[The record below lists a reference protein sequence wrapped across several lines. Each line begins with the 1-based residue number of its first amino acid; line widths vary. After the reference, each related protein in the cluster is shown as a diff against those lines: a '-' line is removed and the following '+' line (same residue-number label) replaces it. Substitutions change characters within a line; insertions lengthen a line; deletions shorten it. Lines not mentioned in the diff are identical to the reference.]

1 MKPPLNS
8 NSSAAWALRSTLWR
22 LGRLLP
28 VLAAL
33 DELRQKPQLSQER
46 PTETNRKKAGKK
58 IAWKKGRVSANPES
72 LSSPEAAQL
81 NKGAGEVPTHQRQW
95 LDVSNCR
102 DVGKASGH
110 GLRLLSTPKM
120 GVSMMDWYDWWLFQ
134 NTLVVFFWVFGR
146 GWKTIPN
153 YGK

>member
-8 NSSAAWALRSTLWR
+8 NSSSAWALRSTLWR

-46 PTETNRKKAGKK
+46 PTETNRKKLAKK
-58 IAWKKGRVSANPES
+58 LLGSERSS
-72 LSSPEAAQL
+72 LSKSGKLELSRGSPAQQ
-81 NKGAGEVPTHQRQW
+81 GSRWGPDPPATVA
-95 LDVSNCR
+95 DVSNCR
-102 DVGKASGH
+102 DVSKASGH
-110 GLRLLSTPKM
+110 GLRLLSTPKILRVDD
-120 GVSMMDWYDWWLFQ
+120 GLDDCFKIPWLF
-134 NTLVVFFWVFGR
+134 FRVFG
-146 GWKTIPN
+146 GDEKLPN